1 MGAKRFCK
9 SKRIGGLEELWGT
22 EEGLGNGFRRLRQR
36 RGPMRWSQAETPE
49 TRDEFECEQ
58 VGYTV
63 RDGD

>member
-1 MGAKRFCK
+1 M
-9 SKRIGGLEELWGT
+9 
-22 EEGLGNGFRRLRQR
+22 EEGLGNEFPRLRLR
-36 RGPMRWSQAETPE
+36 RGPMRWSQAETLE